1 MDCTG
6 VNERIAA
13 YLDGQLAPAETEHV
27 DDHLEGCPNCVA
39 LVEAMAGQDFAPLS
53 TAEKNKICG
62 ASDFWKAMD
71 TSLAPALEQ
80 MAPVCA
86 VTQRWTKRRV
96 DLPLPMLLAYAAALS
111 MAVVWGTRHKVR
123 ADDAVRSVEELGQ
136 ELEQEQRLAAE
147 PQVVPRPQHYRL
159 VTHTPER
166 GTF

>member
-71 TSLAPALEQ
+71 TESLVDAP
-80 MAPVCA
+80 PPC
-86 VTQRWTKRRV
+86 RPIK
-96 DLPLPMLLAYAAALS
+96 
-111 MAVVWGTRHKVR
+111 
-123 ADDAVRSVEELGQ
+123 
-136 ELEQEQRLAAE
+136 
-147 PQVVPRPQHYRL
+147 PRETYR
-159 VTHTPER
+159 PIR
-166 GTF
+166 Q